1 MFVKY
6 NGVLRGLDSEV
17 AFLRD
22 EMVRLCCSAEVA
34 AAYGRGA
41 LEYTRARSEL
51 NTYTTTLHAINSAIV
66 KLSKLTRATT
76 VYRGIS
82 GRVLP
87 EQVRRAPVSPPLA
100 PPFSPPLTPPL
111 PAALDDLGGVSG
123 RRRLEALKPWPAA
136 AAAVDAVRRQRC
148 LEPRTAVA
156 ARRQIDVDHDHVS
169 VRRVDCAR
177 CRGGHAR
184 GRQGSTAPIRRVD
197 PL

>member
-87 EQVRRAPVSPPLA
+87 DEFWHPNEFGVK
-100 PPFSPPLTPPL
+100 
-111 PAALDDLGGVSG
+111 GGVEAAFMSTTTNREVALG
-123 RRRLEALKPWPAA
+123 RA
-136 AAAVDAVRRQRC
+136 
-148 LEPRTAVA
+148 TATT
-156 ARRQIDVDHDHVS
+156 S
-169 VRRVDCAR
+169 
-177 CRGGHAR
+177 
-184 GRQGSTAPIRRVD
+184 P
-197 PL
+197 